1 MFYKYGH
8 VDMPA
13 SCGALLL
20 LWGVLTLLMG
30 VSCMMA
36 GCSGRDT
43 GLQGLDALD
52 HAISQRPRY
61 HQQKEARIDSLRG
74 CIATASTPED
84 RFHALGHLLD
94 EYISYNTDTARVLCE
109 RRLNLASELDS
120 RELIVHGNLSKA
132 HVLSTMGFYKEAIEI
147 LDHFPY
153 DEVPEYLRVY
163 YSHINRT
170 IYGFL
175 AEYGATPEERVA
187 AFETADAFRDSLL
200 KYNDPASVY
209 YKVIKGD
216 QLNVHGQ
223 GAEAVK
229 VMTGSL
235 RGEELDEHNRAII
248 AYTLAQSYK
257 LIGDKQRQKEQ
268 LIISATN
275 DIKTDVKEYVSLRE
289 LALLLYEDGD
299 VDHAYDY
306 LNICM
311 ADAQECNARLRIL
324 EINDVFPVVNEVY
337 LNTIRDQQR
346 SLGVALAIVGMLAMG
361 LILTACI
368 IYREKKKVDKA
379 RLEVADMN
387 RQLHNLNDDLRD
399 ANDRLKEANQAI
411 IENSYLKNEFIARYM
426 DRCTIFI
433 DQLDKY
439 RKTVNKIVTTG
450 DKDALSK
457 FAKSLNIL
465 DDEVKAFYR
474 NFDETFLKLFPTFI
488 EDFNSL
494 LQPDEIIVPRNK
506 GALNTELR
514 IFALIR
520 LGISDSVKIAK
531 FLRYS
536 TATIYSYRTKVRNK
550 ARGDRDM
557 LEKELMDIGK
567 IGE

>member
-1 MFYKYGH
+1 MLI
-8 VDMPA
+8 
-13 SCGALLL
+13 ALST
-20 LWGVLTLLMG
+20 VMG
-30 VSCMMA
+30 CARHS
-36 GCSGRDT
+36 D
-43 GLQGLDALD
+43 GLDELD
-52 HAISQRPRY
+52 RTIADRPHY
-61 HQQKEARIDSLRG
+61 HQLKEQRLDSLRNA
-74 CIATASTPED
+74 IDAAPTPES
-84 RFHALGHLLD
+84 RFHAMGHLLD
-94 EYISYNTDTARVLCE
+94 EYISYNTDTAQALCD
-109 RRLNLASELDS
+109 RRIRLATELDN
-120 RELIVHGNLSKA
+120 RELIIHGNLSKA
-132 HVLSTMGFYKEAIEI
+132 HVMSTMGFYKEALEI
-147 LDHFPY
+147 INRY
-153 DEVPEYLRVY
+153 SYCEIPEYLHAY
-163 YSHINRT
+163 YFHINRT

-175 AEYGATPEERVA
+175 AEYGALPEERDS
-187 AFETADAFRDSLL
+187 AFHIADRFRDSLL
-200 KYNDPASVY
+200 TLNSPETVY

-216 QLNVHGQ
+216 QLNEHGQ
-223 GAEAVK
+223 ARQAVAL
-229 VMTGSL
+229 MTDSL
-235 RGEELDEHNRAII
+235 SNQQLEEHNRAII

-257 LIGDKQRQKEQ
+257 LSGDKQRQKEQ

-289 LALLLYEDGD
+289 LALLLYEEGD
-299 VDHAYDY
+299 VDHAYEY

-346 SLGVALAIVGMLAMG
+346 SLSLALAIVGLLALG
-361 LILTACI
+361 LVVTAYI

-379 RLEVADMN
+379 RLEVARMN
-387 RQLHNLNDDLRD
+387 DKLHSLNNDLRD
-399 ANDRLKEANQAI
+399 TNLKLKEASQAI
-411 IENSYLKNEFIARYM
+411 LENSYLKNEFIAQYM

-439 RKTVNKIVTTG
+439 RKMVNKIVTTG

-488 EDFNSL
+488 DDFNAL
-494 LQPDEIIVPRNK
+494 LQPDEIIVPKNR
-506 GALNTELR
+506 GGLNTELR

-520 LGISDSVKIAK
+520 LGINDSVKIAK

-550 ARGDRDM
+550 ARGDRDK
-557 LEKELMDIGK
+557 LETELMSIGK
-567 IGE
+567 IVDLPG